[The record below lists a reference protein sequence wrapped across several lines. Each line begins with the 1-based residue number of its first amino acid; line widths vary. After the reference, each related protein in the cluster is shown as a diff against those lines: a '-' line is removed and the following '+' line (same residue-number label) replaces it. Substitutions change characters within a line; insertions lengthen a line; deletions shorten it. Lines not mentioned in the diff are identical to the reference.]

1 VRQQKEQQA
10 SNIDE
15 LSLHR
20 PLVTTV
26 ASMKRP
32 KRKNT
37 MGVCTTID
45 RGSQNF
51 LKSKKNKKNLTDF
64 FLGKDEDVLVRES
77 IDKNPSF

>member
-1 VRQQKEQQA
+1 MLLGSKS

-20 PLVTTV
+20 PLVTSV

-51 LKSKKNKKNLTDF
+51 FKSNKNKTLTDF
-64 FLGKDEDVLVRES
+64 FLSKSDKDVLYFKLS
-77 IDKNPSF
+77 IKVQLLKS